1 MTAVS
6 NVGVQVC
13 EQRGCPAQRR
23 GGEPREDGAA
33 AVPLRGTLLNCTVL
47 YCTVLYCTAL
57 LGAAHSPRQP
67 PAVPLRG
74 DEAQVCRLSHRRAHR
89 GQVWLAKILEV
100 SYDLCVGVR
109 ISCLL
114 TMS

>member
-6 NVGVQVC
+6 SVGVQVC

-23 GGEPREDGAA
+23 GGDPRQDRAA
-33 AVPLRGTLLNCTVL
+33 AVLLRGTTVL

-57 LGAAHSPRQP
+57 YYAALYCTVSYYAVRYSTVPLLGAAHTPRQP

-74 DEAQVCRLSHRRAHR
+74 DEAQVCRLSHRRANR
-89 GQVWLAKILEV
+89 GQAYL
-100 SYDLCVGVR
+100 
-109 ISCLL
+109 
-114 TMS
+114 

>member
-33 AVPLRGTLLNCTVL
+33 AVPLRGTVLNCTII
-47 YCTVLYCTAL
+47 VLYCTAPL
-57 LGAAHSPRQP
+57 QGAAHSPRQP

-89 GQVWLAKILEV
+89 GQVWSAKILEV
-100 SYDLCVGVR
+100 SYA
-109 ISCLL
+109 
-114 TMS
+114 MSTYHGLMDI